1 MAPSGASDSP
11 ATPEKAE
18 RNLQPFFVLHKASHC
33 NAERKSTGG
42 VRTGSKTRTRRR
54 IDLTPPR
61 PKSSEGSEA
70 EFDGGDND
78 DNHDHQLR
86 TDAFN
91 HAWSKIEST
100 IKDVLRNINAD
111 AFNDVHCWVQS
122 SFNEIRSN
130 GMLDRAKATRPYPIV
145 TNPISKQ
152 LYTGLVFTKNMELV
166 DDLLTFEDLGLHLKS
181 RGCHV
186 ANLSSFDFSAK
197 NGIDG
202 CLRGLLRLFV
212 KTSLDVADMS
222 VLALWYIDQGDYD
235 NPVVVIIDDLERC
248 CGSVLT
254 DFILMLSEWVVKIPI
269 ILIFGVAT
277 SVDALRN
284 ILPSHA
290 LQCLSCHKFILGS
303 PAERMDAIIEA
314 VLVKRCSGF
323 SVGHKVAVFLRN
335 YFLRQDGT
343 LTSFVR
349 ALKIAIVQH
358 FSMEPLS
365 FILWGLFHKDSQDLS
380 SERPVSLPET
390 VLKQLFSLPSCRRNE
405 LAEPNEEIFA
415 QGLADLKRLQNFWSS
430 VVLCLFE
437 AGKSHEITLLDL
449 YCETLDPELHHSRA
463 SDHHLGPEAAVVMSS
478 SDHHVHGPLQ
488 NHVFISQV
496 VRKVRDLPLV
506 SLNQLLNR
514 WEKHTKG
521 IIEIHEKVRELQSI
535 VKFEDGKALKR
546 ELTDISK
553 SQKTRSNFNVY
564 KDGKAVNE
572 KAAALIDFM
581 VEKYM
586 QPIECIP
593 YHEIICFK
601 NVDKL
606 QSALM
611 GDPRRTIQVDLLE
624 FHKFL
629 KCSCCSKNG
638 NIPFPSMLD
647 TSIMYMLTQ
656 EYGDLINLHD
666 WYQSFKATVLPPRIK
681 GKHRLKHSPSP
692 KKRKEAKES
701 QNKGEA
707 TVQAKFCRA
716 VTELQITGLLRMPSK
731 RRPDYVQ
738 RVAFGL

>member
-1 MAPSGASDSP
+1 MQLDWRSYS
-11 ATPEKAE
+11 
-18 RNLQPFFVLHKASHC
+18 
-33 NAERKSTGG
+33 
-42 VRTGSKTRTRRR
+42 RRQR
-54 IDLTPPR
+54 
-61 PKSSEGSEA
+61 
-70 EFDGGDND
+70 
-78 DNHDHQLR
+78 
-86 TDAFN
+86 
-91 HAWSKIEST
+91 
-100 IKDVLRNINAD
+100 DVLRNINAD

-202 CLRGLLRLFV
+202 CLRGLLRQFV

-235 NPVVVIIDDLERC
+235 NPVVVIIDDLGRC

-277 SVDALRN
+277 TVDALRS

-349 ALKIAIVQH
+349 ALK
-358 FSMEPLS
+358 
-365 FILWGLFHKDSQDLS
+365 DLS

-390 VLKQLFSLPSCRRNE
+390 VLKQLFSLPSFRRNE
-405 LAEPNEEIFA
+405 LTEPNEEIFA
-415 QGLADLKRLQNFWSS
+415 QGLADLKRLQNLWSS

-437 AGKSHEITLLDL
+437 AGKSHEITLVDL
-449 YCETLDPELHHSRA
+449 YCETLDPELHHLRA

-478 SDHHVHGPLQ
+478 SDHHVHGPSQ

-496 VRKVRDLPLV
+496 IRKVRLLKLGLIRDLPLV

-535 VKFEDGKALKR
+535 VKYEDGKALKR

-553 SQKTRSNFNVY
+553 RQKTRSNSNVY

-601 NVDKL
+601 NVEKL

-638 NIPFPSMLD
+638 NIPFPSMHD

-701 QNKGEA
+701 QNKSEA
-707 TVQAKFCRA
+707 TVHWVANALPA
-716 VTELQITGLLRMPSK
+716 VP
-731 RRPDYVQ
+731 
-738 RVAFGL
+738 FGLGYADSDPLSESPCPDRCCPLRCGSGTEDSNRDSRTEDPSPGYAPSLVVQGPCLVLKEWVMLF

>member
-1 MAPSGASDSP
+1 MPPSAASDSP
-11 ATPEKAE
+11 TTPENAE
-18 RNLQPFFVLHKASHC
+18 HNLQPFFVLHKAS
-33 NAERKSTGG
+33 ARKTERKSTEG
-42 VRTGSKTRTRRR
+42 VRTGNRTRTRRR
-54 IDLTPPR
+54 IDLTPSK
-61 PKSSEGSEA
+61 PKSSAEQSEVDI
-70 EFDGGDND
+70 DGGQND
-78 DNHDHQLR
+78 DCCDHQLR

-91 HAWSKIEST
+91 YVWSKIDST

-111 AFNDVHCWVQS
+111 AFNDIHCWVQR
-122 SFNEIRSN
+122 SFNGIRSS
-130 GMLDRAKATRPYPIV
+130 GMPDRVKATRSYPIV
-145 TNPISKQ
+145 TDPISKQ

-166 DDLLTFEDLGLHLKS
+166 DDLLTFENLGLHLKS

-186 ANLSSFDFSAK
+186 AKLSSFDFSAK

-202 CLRGLLRLFV
+202 CLRGLLRQFV
-212 KTSLDVADMS
+212 LTNLDVADMS

-254 DFILMLSEWVVKIPI
+254 DFILMLSEWAVKIPV

-277 SVDALRN
+277 TVDALRS

-290 LQCLSCHKFILGS
+290 VQCMSCHKFILGS
-303 PAERMDAIIEA
+303 PADRMDAIIEA
-314 VLVKRCSGF
+314 VLVKQCSGF
-323 SVGHKVAVFLRN
+323 IVGHKVAVFLRN

-358 FSMEPLS
+358 FSTEPLS
-365 FILWGLFHKDSQDLS
+365 FLLGGLFHNDSQDLS
-380 SERPVSLPET
+380 SERPVSVPET
-390 VLKQLFSLPSCRRNE
+390 VLKQVFSLPSCRNKNE

-415 QGLADLKRLQNFWSS
+415 QGLADLKRLQNLWSS

-437 AGKSHEITLLDL
+437 VGKSHEITLLDL
-449 YCETLDPELHHSRA
+449 YCETLDPELYNSRA
-463 SDHHLGPEAAVVMSS
+463 SDHHLGQE
-478 SDHHVHGPLQ
+478 DHHVHGRLK
-488 NHVFISQV
+488 NYVLISQV

-506 SLNQLLNR
+506 SLCQLLNR

-521 IIEIHEKVRELQSI
+521 IIEIDEKVRELQSMM
-535 VKFEDGKALKR
+535 KFEDGKDLKR
-546 ELTDISK
+546 ELTNISK
-553 SQKTRSNFNVY
+553 RQKTRGNSNID
-564 KDGKAVNE
+564 KDGKALNE
-572 KAAALIDFM
+572 KVAALIHLM
-581 VEKYM
+581 VEKHM

-611 GDPRRTIQVDLLE
+611 GNPRRTIQVDLLE
-624 FHKFL
+624 FPKFL
-629 KCSCCSKNG
+629 NCSCCIKNG
-638 NIPFPSMLD
+638 NNPFPSMHD

-666 WYQSFKATVLPPRIK
+666 WYQSFKATVLHPRVK

-692 KKRKEAKES
+692 KKKKETKES
-701 QNKGEA
+701 QSKSEA
-707 TVQAKFCRA
+707 SVQAKFCRA